1 VLSAWPERTYRTCVH
16 NPQLQLRRH
25 MFLAMRTGREI
36 EPGPEIDGE
45 MLVSRPG
52 SFRLFTW
59 LFPFYPS
66 HFIPIDV
73 HLFLVAQPDNLQF
86 FSGFGAVRV
95 DFYSVSQV

>member
-1 VLSAWPERTYRTCVH
+1 MDSTLC
-16 NPQLQLRRH
+16 N
-25 MFLAMRTGREI
+25 FTGREI

-66 HFIPIDV
+66 HFIRIDV

-95 DFYSVSQV
+95 DFYSVSQVSSLLADLQGLGCPEW